1 MSTTQNMGL
10 TVPDV
15 SVTTGPQWAQ
25 QINSDLSIIDSHNH
39 APGSGVQIPTAGIN
53 INDDLS
59 FNQSWSALD
68 VKSVGFTS
76 QASAI
81 STALINRLYVVNGNL
96 YYNDNAGNQ
105 IPITVSGGVAGSP
118 GNITGLVAPASA
130 SYSPGTTTFSWQS
143 NSNVPALM
151 DCGPVLVR
159 PPTVNSFGVSLESPT
174 GLGVN
179 QSLTLPA
186 RPASQSLITMS
197 NGGVQTTATVNS
209 TLTLTTSSLT
219 VANNGITATQLASNA
234 VTTTKIASAAVDK
247 TKLSAV
253 GELISASCGTQIIT
267 SSSFSPVT
275 NLTCTL
281 NTTVNRP
288 VIAFLQGASTSS
300 ASFLSVTSLG
310 AEFCV
315 EVQYPGGGTVNVGRV
330 RVTGNTGG
338 NVYHSP
344 SSVYVMFLPS
354 SYGNTGTFVFTVLA
368 RSINSGDS
376 TTLNNC
382 QLVVYQ
388 L

>member
-105 IPITVSGGVAGSP
+105 IPITVSGGVAGSL

-151 DCGPVLVR
+151 NCGPVLVR
-159 PPTVNSFGVSLESPT
+159 PPTVSSFGVSLESPT

-209 TLTLTTSSLT
+209 TLTLTASSLT
-219 VANNGITATQLASNA
+219 VANSGITATQLATACVSPIKMGSATYNKSSSTGNA
-234 VTTTKIASAAVDK
+234 YT
-247 TKLSAV
+247 
-253 GELISASCGTQIIT
+253 ISASTTPVSVPALSMIFSAVNTRPIVIALENDQSGVASTIGSLASWGIYVEVAGTTQVAN
-267 SSSFSPVT
+267 SSFT
-275 NLTCTL
+275 
-281 NTTVNRP
+281 
-288 VIAFLQGASTSS
+288 ASTYIGPGSVFGFYIPAS
-300 ASFLSVTSLG
+300 AG
-310 AEFCV
+310 
-315 EVQYPGGGTVNVGRV
+315 
-330 RVTGNTGG
+330 
-338 NVYHSP
+338 VYTM
-344 SSVYVMFLPS
+344 SVYVSRASLGPIAIT
-354 SYGNTGTFVFTVLA
+354 NTK
-368 RSINSGDS
+368 
-376 TTLNNC
+376 
-382 QLVVYQ
+382 LVAYQ